1 MDPNDPI
8 MIQQQQHAENL
19 RRLQHAENQRR
30 LDHQQ
35 LLEDEEREELQRGA
49 RAVTA
54 GTDGEESKRRRWLF
68 GAKRAAADK
77 DGQPH
82 EGSADVD
89 SDDPREAPL
98 EPSHTSSSGM
108 STVVWVGAL
117 LLAGLLVWV
126 FGTRFMKGAEQPKPA
141 VAQTRTDAGLPL
153 AAPGD
158 PLSVPGGPGLPD
170 VAGAAVAVTAP
181 IAVPT
186 ADPASDFAQAVSAPD
201 TAASAAVG
209 TEPAGIRTTDDAT
222 ADASSADRAITGAEA
237 AQLQERVSLL
247 EVRLTNLQ
255 LELERLG
262 EHNQSSGS
270 QAHAAVPTPA
280 AATPVRRA
288 AKPRRSG
295 VRTARSAPASPAT
308 VPPVAAVPLSA
319 EQQLRNQ
326 MQAQLLSIDVWD
338 GRPSVVVGTGV
349 PGDKRVRV
357 LQPGEQ
363 LHGVG
368 LHSVD
373 AAAGRATFS
382 VGNGSLV
389 TLDVKDAR

>member
-8 MIQQQQHAENL
+8 LIQQQQHAENL

-54 GTDGEESKRRRWLF
+54 GTDGEEPKRRRWLF

-153 AAPGD
+153 AAPGI
-158 PLSVPGGPGLPD
+158 PCPCRVAQACRMSQAPPWRSLLPSLCLQPTRP
-170 VAGAAVAVTAP
+170 AISRKPSLHRTPQPPRRWALNQQASGRQTMPQPMLPRQTAP
-181 IAVPT
+181 SPVLKQRNFKNGFPCWKY
-186 ADPASDFAQAVSAPD
+186 ASPISSSNWSALAS
-201 TAASAAVG
+201 TTRAAAA
-209 TEPAGIRTTDDAT
+209 R
-222 ADASSADRAITGAEA
+222 
-237 AQLQERVSLL
+237 
-247 EVRLTNLQ
+247 
-255 LELERLG
+255 
-262 EHNQSSGS
+262 
-270 QAHAAVPTPA
+270 PTPRSLHQLRLPRSGERPSRDDQVFA
-280 AATPVRRA
+280 RRA
-288 AKPRRSG
+288 AHQHHRPRCHQWL
-295 VRTARSAPASPAT
+295 PCP
-308 VPPVAAVPLSA
+308 
-319 EQQLRNQ
+319 
-326 MQAQLLSIDVWD
+326 
-338 GRPSVVVGTGV
+338 
-349 PGDKRVRV
+349 
-357 LQPGEQ
+357 
-363 LHGVG
+363 
-368 LHSVD
+368 
-373 AAAGRATFS
+373 
-382 VGNGSLV
+382 
-389 TLDVKDAR
+389 

>member
-8 MIQQQQHAENL
+8 LIQQQQHAENL

-49 RAVTA
+49 RAMTA
-54 GTDGEESKRRRWLF
+54 VTDGEEPKRKRWLF
-68 GAKRAAADK
+68 GAKRADPDK
-77 DGQPH
+77 DGQLH

-117 LLAGLLVWV
+117 LLAGVLVWV

-170 VAGAAVAVTAP
+170 VEGAAVAATAP

-209 TEPAGIRTTDDAT
+209 TEPAGLGPTTT
-222 ADASSADRAITGAEA
+222 DASSAARAITGAEA

-255 LELERLG
+255 LELER
-262 EHNQSSGS
+262 NQSSGS

-280 AATPVRRA
+280 AATPARRA
-288 AKPRRSG
+288 AKPRRSS
-295 VRTARSAPASPAT
+295 VRTARSAPAAPAT

-368 LHSVD
+368 LHSDLAPV
-373 AAAGRATFS
+373 S
-382 VGNGSLV
+382 CSS
-389 TLDVKDAR
+389 